1 MHERRK
7 ILTGIAAGIAG
18 LPLATVLGNP
28 NLARASASLLEK
40 QTLTLSHGRTVAA
53 YLGIPQKTP
62 APAVILF
69 HEWWGLNDQIK
80 AVAQEFTEQGYVSLA
95 VDLMDGET
103 AIYRNDAKRLM
114 GRVGRTET
122 LELSKKWLQWLK
134 SHPAVNGKLATIGWC
149 FGGGWALS
157 AATVEPVDATVVYYG
172 RVNHP
177 TSELRHLTGPVMGHF
192 ATHDM
197 WINRDMVTLFELG
210 MLKAGK
216 RSISH
221 WYRAGHA
228 FANPTRGRYD
238 DKNAALA
245 WRRTLAFLRKELN

>member
-1 MHERRK
+1 MYDRRK
-7 ILTGIAAGIAG
+7 LITGAAASIAA
-18 LPLATVLGNP
+18 LPLATI
-28 NLARASASLLEK
+28 LADPALAKVSGAQLER
-40 QTLTLSHGRTVAA
+40 QTLTLANGREVAA
-53 YLGIPQKTP
+53 YLGLPSISP
-62 APAVILF
+62 APAVMLV

-80 AVAQEFTEQGYVSLA
+80 AVAQELTNEGFLTLA
-95 VDLMDGET
+95 IDLMDGEVAT
-103 AIYRNDAKRLM
+103 VRNDAKRLM
-114 GRVGRTET
+114 GRVGKAET
-122 LELSKKWLQWLK
+122 LELSKKWLRWLK
-134 SHPAVNGKLATIGWC
+134 SHPSANGKLATLGWC

-177 TSELRHLTGPVMGHF
+177 TGELRRLKGPVMGHF

-221 WYRAGHA
+221 WYDAGHA
-228 FANPTRGRYD
+228 FANPTGNNYANKD
-238 DKNAALA
+238 AARA
-245 WRRTLAFLRKELN
+245 WERTLAFLRKELS